1 MTDGEVERGHDRT
14 VRLLRDD
21 DIEVAAGLLARAFA
35 HDAVLCAALPDPE
48 QRERISTR
56 FMAHELRSCM
66 PAASGYGVGNGGQ
79 LAGVALWY
87 PPHVRPGS
95 LPSTLRLARELAAE
109 ARTVLGTIPRLA
121 RPLLRD
127 ATALSRMAT
136 QRQAAFQQAAR
147 PPATCLALLATDPA
161 HRGQGLARQ
170 LLEHVLPRCDQDGLA
185 VWLHTSDP
193 VNLGFY
199 ARFGFA
205 RVARISGGRLIPDL
219 WVLRREPA
227 DRPAEPPGER
237 TR

>member
-1 MTDGEVERGHDRT
+1 MTDGGVERGRDRT

-21 DIEVAAGLLARAFA
+21 DIEVAARVLARAFSN
-35 HDAVLCAALPDPE
+35 DAVLCAALPDPQ

-56 FMAHELRSCM
+56 LMAHELRSCL
-66 PAASGYGVGNGGQ
+66 PAASGYRVDSGGQ

-95 LPSTLRLARELAAE
+95 LPASLRLARELMAE
-109 ARTVLGTIPRLA
+109 ARTVLGAVPRLA

-127 ATALSRMAT
+127 AAALSRMT
-136 QRQAAFQQAAR
+136 TRRQAAFQQAAR

-161 HRGQGLARQ
+161 HRGEGLARQ

-205 RVARISGGRLIPDL
+205 RVARINGGRLVPDL
-219 WVLRREPA
+219 WVLRREAAPA
-227 DRPAEPPGER
+227 PP
-237 TR
+237 TP